1 MANDINKE
9 DPHYK
14 GEYGSIYEV
23 NRKFP
28 TGGVAGDFVVI
39 EGWAHYWN
47 AVRGTWCVNAERDS
61 YWDELITNIIEKFK
75 LVRGGATYMG
85 VASLDTVPTK
95 VIGAKMYYFATV
107 AGTYKNFDNLV
118 VPQGINVLYSDNG
131 SSWVNTTLLEVAQEL
146 GVSTNKVVSQKT
158 LNDALAKKFDK
169 ESVAQD
175 SGNSEELVMSQKVVS
190 AKLND
195 FNLKLKEIDYVNL
208 ILKSNT
214 QREDIEL
221 INHRANGEPYKVIA
235 NSGIPVI
242 ANSWQVNE
250 PINAKKGDIFFI
262 EAKVPNT
269 SYPIIVTEI
278 KGTYTA
284 QVHAEDISIHQY
296 YFFVKEDCNI
306 IFQTTYKTDV
316 VCGRIFDSTRIV
328 DLENKKKELSEKVE
342 KNIEDVS
349 LLKNTVNNYSKVIY
363 NTENL
368 PFLESADKI
377 YLLNNKLYV
386 WNVDDKNYKV
396 YVLRVN
402 KGVLYRIIGK
412 NANELSQNTF
422 ANTTII
428 GFTETEPTKLAQG
441 TIFTGLNIIK
451 SVKRGVVWDNFDI
464 EYIPQ
469 ADGYLIIQ
477 QVDNE
482 YSVNVYYNSNSTPII
497 NTTNTTTSQS
507 YIGNDDSEQMDAD
520 YNLILSYGQSL
531 SVGMGYLTEDITIKE
546 GCYMIGNNFHGIPT
560 GDTLNKLIITSHP
573 TTNRPVPPVCSCINS
588 LRNLSVLSGNPK
600 SFVCHSAGY
609 EGYTLAQLM
618 PTTLATEYGLTGIS
632 TVNPYDTQ
640 LIAALTKAK
649 QAADSED
656 KSIKCPAILWM
667 QGESDY
673 GNNTGIADTNTSK
686 CSCNGNKDEYKK
698 RLKVLFDKITSDVKS
713 ILGQQ
718 ANPTF
723 YLGQIG
729 GTFVKGDASI
739 NIAIMEYAQE
749 NENCVLLPPQYQ
761 LPNIATSNA
770 HLTGNGYLWYGE
782 LCAKVI
788 YLNKLRNVEY
798 KPMRISTIN
807 HVGSMLFIG
816 VLGGISPLVIN
827 LWTNESVDSYGFY
840 IERDGKEIG
849 IKSIVANGTTIQ
861 IELSDVVIPG
871 SYKICYATKER
882 NGSGNISDS
891 DGFLSLLRS
900 IPEADGQPMYYPKL
914 KNGEKIDRHKYNL
927 SNYLATEIVD
937 YTVL

>member
-1 MANDINKE
+1 MAINLTDALNAATTKGKLADAKQIYLEGDNKNLQDAHKDNE
-9 DPHYK
+9 DHLSTLDTRSTQI
-14 GEYGSIYEV
+14 EESLRTIAA
-23 NRKFP
+23 
-28 TGGVAGDFVVI
+28 TGGASN
-39 EGWAHYWN
+39 AN
-47 AVRGTWCVNAERDS
+47 AVIYDNNVSGLTAINVKGAL
-61 YWDELITNIIEKFK
+61 DELAM
-75 LVRGGATYMG
+75 R
-85 VASLDTVPTK
+85 
-95 VIGAKMYYFATV
+95 
-107 AGTYKNFDNLV
+107 FD
-118 VPQGINVLYSDNG
+118 
-131 SSWVNTTLLEVAQEL
+131 
-146 GVSTNKVVSQKT
+146 
-158 LNDALAKKFDK
+158 
-169 ESVAQD
+169 
-175 SGNSEELVMSQKVVS
+175 
-190 AKLND
+190 
-195 FNLKLKEIDYVNL
+195 EIDTINL
-208 ILKSNT
+208 ILGSNT
-214 QREDIEL
+214 QKEYIEL
-221 INHRANGEPYKVIA
+221 VNHRADGNPYKVIT
-235 NSGIPVI
+235 NSGGQTI

-262 EAKVPNT
+262 KAKVPNT
-269 SYPIIVTEI
+269 LYPIIVTEI
-278 KGTYTA
+278 KGIYTA
-284 QVHAEDISIHQY
+284 QVSAEDTSIHQY
-296 YFFVKEDCNI
+296 AFAVKEDCNI
-306 IFQTTYKTDV
+306 IFQTTYGTDV
-316 VCGRIFDSTRIV
+316 ICYKITDSER
-328 DLENKKKELSEKVE
+328 LS
-342 KNIEDVS
+342 NIENNIKEISDKVGEQVVVTNE
-349 LLKNTVNNYSKVIY
+349 LQNTVANYSQAIY

-368 PFLESADKI
+368 PYLESADKI
-377 YLLNNKLYV
+377 YLLNNKLYA

-396 YVLRVN
+396 YALRVY
-402 KGVLYRIIGK
+402 KDVIYRIIGK
-412 NANELSQNTF
+412 NKNELSQGTF

-428 GFTETEPTKLAQG
+428 GFTETEPISFKVG
-441 TIFTGLNIIK
+441 TTFSDLDIVK
-451 SVKRGVVWDNFDI
+451 SVKKGVVWDNFDM

-482 YSVNVYYNSNSTPII
+482 YSVNVYYNSNSSPII

-573 TTNRPVPPVCSCINS
+573 TTNSPVSPVCSCINS

-632 TVNPYDTQ
+632 TVNPYDTY
-640 LIAALTKAK
+640 LISALTKAK
-649 QAADSED
+649 QAVDNKG

-673 GNNTGIADTNTSK
+673 GNNTGIADTNTSR

-698 RLKVLFDKITSDVKS
+698 RLKVLFDKIISDVKS

-729 GTFVKGDASI
+729 GTFVTGNASI
-739 NIAIMEYAQE
+739 NMAIIEYVQE

-798 KPMRISTIN
+798 KPMRIDTIN
-807 HVGSMLFIG
+807 HVGSTLYVG

-827 LWTNESVDSYGFY
+827 TWTNESVDSYGFY
-840 IERDGKEIG
+840 IERDGKEVG

>member
-1 MANDINKE
+1 MQVPAELRSSGLTISFLNESGDTEKWE
-9 DPHYK
+9 FD
-14 GEYGSIYEV
+14 GGSWTV
-23 NRKFP
+23 
-28 TGGVAGDFVVI
+28 GGFEQVGAGKYI
-39 EGWAHYWN
+39 KI
-47 AVRGTWCVNAERDS
+47 S
-61 YWDELITNIIEKFK
+61 DELYNINSI
-75 LVRGGATYMG
+75 
-85 VASLDTVPTK
+85 
-95 VIGAKMYYFATV
+95 
-107 AGTYKNFDNLV
+107 
-118 VPQGINVLYSDNG
+118 
-131 SSWVNTTLLEVAQEL
+131 L
-146 GVSTNKVVSQKT
+146 G
-158 LNDALAKKFDK
+158 
-169 ESVAQD
+169 
-175 SGNSEELVMSQKVVS
+175 
-190 AKLND
+190 
-195 FNLKLKEIDYVNL
+195 
-208 ILKSNT
+208 SNT
-214 QREDIEL
+214 QKEYIEL
-221 INHRANGEPYKVIA
+221 VNHRADGNPYKVIS
-235 NSGIPVI
+235 NSGSQAI

-250 PINAKKGDIFFI
+250 PISAQKGDMFFV
-262 EAKVPNT
+262 EAKVPT
-269 SYPIIVTEI
+269 TQYPIIVTEI
-278 KGTYTA
+278 EGTYTA
-284 QVHAEDISIHQY
+284 QVSAEDTSIHQY
-296 YFFVKEDCNI
+296 AFTIKEDCNI
-306 IFQTTYKTDV
+306 IFQTTYGTEVICYKITDSE
-316 VCGRIFDSTRIV
+316 RLSNI
-328 DLENKKKELSEKVE
+328 ENNIQELSDKVGE
-342 KNIEDVS
+342 QVVVTNG
-349 LLKNTVNNYSKVIY
+349 LQNTVANYSLAIY

-368 PFLESADKI
+368 PYLESTDKI
-377 YLLNNKLYV
+377 YLLNNRLYV

-402 KGVLYRIIGK
+402 KGVVYRIIGN

-428 GFTETEPTKLAQG
+428 GFTETEPTSLNAG
-441 TIFTGLNIIK
+441 TTFADLDIVK
-451 SVKRGVVWDNFDI
+451 SVNKGVVWDNFDM
-464 EYIPQ
+464 EYTSQ

-482 YSVNVYYNSNSTPII
+482 YSVNVYYNSNSSPII

-531 SVGMGYLTEDITIKE
+531 SVGMGYLTEDITVKE
-546 GCYMIGNNFHGIPT
+546 GCYMIGDNFHGIPT
-560 GDTLNKLIITSHP
+560 GDTFNKLIITSHP
-573 TTNRPVPPVCSCINS
+573 TTNSPVPPVCSCINS

-600 SFVCHSAGY
+600 AFVCHSAGY

-632 TVNPYDTQ
+632 TVNPYDTY

-649 QAADSED
+649 QAADNEG

-698 RLKVLFDKITSDVKS
+698 RLKALFNKIISDVKS

-729 GTFVKGDASI
+729 GTFVTGDASI
-739 NIAIMEYAQE
+739 NIAIIEYVQE

-798 KPMRISTIN
+798 KPMRIGTIN
-807 HVGSMLFIG
+807 HVGSTLYVG

-827 LWTNESVDSYGFY
+827 TWTNESVDSYGFY

-861 IELSDVVIPG
+861 VELSDVVIPG

-882 NGSGNISDS
+882 GGSGNISDS

-914 KNGEKIDRHKYNL
+914 KNGEKIDGYKYNL
-927 SNYLATEIVD
+927 SNYLATEIVN
-937 YTVL
+937 YIVK